1 MLLIAARAAERPSSL
16 RDDAYRELR
25 DAIVSGE
32 LAPGER
38 LHEPA
43 ADAETHA

>member
-1 MLLIAARAAERPSSL
+1 MLLTVARAAERPSSL

-32 LAPGER
+32 
-38 LHEPA
+38 PA
-43 ADAETHA
+43 AIAPTRA